1 MKVKYTYINSIFPSP
16 ATMATFVLYDGSYG
30 GFTLSDEALEL
41 LGWPHDARYLVL
53 ETDVRSNRELVR
65 VCKKLGAR
73 ASEDGK
79 SFKFVDVASSD
90 VPFVTLSEYDGAES
104 LTIDHNAKA
113 RAEQAS
119 LIQMARHVL
128 ACNMSAAEKVAV
140 LTTLLK

>member
-16 ATMATFVLYDGSYG
+16 TTMETFVLNPSFG
-30 GFTLSDEALEL
+30 GFSLSDEALRL
-41 LGWPHDARYLVL
+41 LKWHKHARYLVL

-90 VPFVTLSEYDGAES
+90 VPFVKLSEYDGMES
-104 LTIDHNAKA
+104 LTIDTNAKA
-113 RAEQAS
+113 SATYAKAIDAARA
-119 LIQMARHVL
+119 VL
-128 ACNMSAAEKVAV
+128 ACGNLSADEKVS
-140 LTTLLK
+140 LITTILK